1 MEYFGHA
8 SDAMSIK
15 LLSLFL
21 NSNSR
26 TYWLFIVASC
36 IVAALLWRPEKQ
48 FPLTA
53 RERLWSRETWFSRSA
68 INDYGLI
75 MMNSALL
82 SMLYDGIA
90 PDRESLTA
98 FVAHGASTLLPAV
111 PANITAMTV
120 IAPVL
125 LAATLFL
132 VDDLIRYA
140 VHYAEHRIPLLWQFH
155 KVHHSATVLNFMT
168 AERHHPVA
176 LIYTGLAIM
185 AGAATV
191 NGLFLALFGDHL
203 TMATL
208 MGGNIFWVLANLL
221 GSAFRHSPVW
231 ISFGP
236 KVERWLISPAQ
247 HQIHHSEDQRHWDKN
262 MGGTLAIWDRLFGT
276 LYVTTK
282 TRERITYGIGDETP
296 NHASLAG
303 IYTRPIIES
312 VRMLVP
318 VKLAPVA

>member
-1 MEYFGHA
+1 MEYFGHV

-15 LLSLFL
+15 LLGLFL
-21 NSNSR
+21 NSGSR

-36 IVAALLWRPEKQ
+36 IVAALLWRPEKHLH
-48 FPLTA
+48 LTA

-75 MMNSALL
+75 LMNAALL

-90 PDRESLTA
+90 PDPKALTA
-98 FVAHGASTLLPAV
+98 SIAHGASALLPAV
-111 PANITAMTV
+111 PSSVTAMTV
-120 IAPVL
+120 IAPIL
-125 LAATLFL
+125 LAAALFL

-140 VHYAEHRIPLLWQFH
+140 IHYAEHRIPLLWQFH
-155 KVHHSATVLNFMT
+155 KIHHSATVLNFMT
-168 AERHHPVA
+168 AERHHPIA
-176 LIYTGLAIM
+176 LVYTGLAM
-185 AGAATV
+185 MSGAVVV

-203 TMATL
+203 TMATM

-276 LYVTTK
+276 LYITGK
-282 TRERITYGIGDETP
+282 ERERITYGIGPETP
-296 NHASLAG
+296 GHASLLG
-303 IYTRPIIES
+303 LYTRPFIDS
-312 VRMLVP
+312 ARMLRPKKLVP
-318 VKLAPVA
+318 AT